1 MTVLEQIRQE
11 DASVA
16 GVALSHGVDPN
27 MVHRWMRED
36 RQRQMPATL
45 QNGGAFVPL
54 QVLPSPAAGQLA
66 DADRCET
73 PAPATPEVIH
83 IEIQRAAGTLIVPE
97 RSQWPRSR
105 HFRRGLATLTCFR
118 MG

>member
-1 MTVLEQIRQE
+1 
-11 DASVA
+11 
-16 GVALSHGVDPN
+16 

-36 RQRQMPATL
+36 RQRQMLATL
-45 QNGGAFVPL
+45 QNGSAFVPL

-83 IEIQRAAGTLIVPE
+83 IKIQRAAGTLIV
-97 RSQWPRSR
+97 RWPLSAAQQCAQLLRDWLR
-105 HFRRGLATLTCFR
+105 
-118 MG
+118 